1 MTALLDFIGRMFGR
15 VDQRS
20 GSIAKKRLQLVLV
33 QDRTDMSPEVFD
45 ALKEELIDVLT
56 RYLEIDEA
64 GMSVELD
71 KSDDSVALVASIPVK
86 SVRVRTPQPRSLEA
100 SSVGK

>member
-1 MTALLDFIGRMFGR
+1 MLDFIGRMFGR